1 MSDLYTAKDTAKVD
15 PQNVVQEPEQVI
27 DAVTHPQVV
36 ITEQEVA
43 FSTAAAASLP
53 RARPTRGLMAAVRAM
68 FRRTA
73 EEAEGPALSDVPPRY
88 YPPRRDA
95 FLEHAAMQREM
106 RRL

>member
-1 MSDLYTAKDTAKVD
+1 MSDLFTANAD
-15 PQNVVQEPEQVI
+15 PQNVVQEPEHVVE
-27 DAVTHPQVV
+27 AVTHPQVV

-53 RARPTRGLMAAVRAM
+53 RAKPTRGLMAALRAM
-68 FRRTA
+68 FRSSSDT
-73 EEAEGPALSDVPPRY
+73 AEGPAQGDVPPLH

-95 FLEHAAMQREM
+95 FLEHAAMGREM

>member
-1 MSDLYTAKDTAKVD
+1 MSDLYTAKVD
-15 PQNVVQEPEQVI
+15 PQNVAQEPEHVI
-27 DAVTHPQVV
+27 DAGAHPQVV

-53 RARPTRGLMAAVRAM
+53 RAKPTRGLMAALRAM
-68 FRRTA
+68 FRSTP
-73 EEAEGPALSDVPPRY
+73 EDAEGPAQGEVPPRH

-95 FLEHAAMQREM
+95 FVEHAAMGREM